1 MKCTWVKNLKQTC
14 FRKGYQYPLCF
25 SQIYQSHISYSLSF
39 NDGPC
44 DMALQCLIIHK
55 LKPTSPASAG
65 GFFTTEPPGKPYGE
79 KSEQQ

>member
-55 LKPTSPASAG
+55 LKPSYVRTAVG
-65 GFFTTEPPGKPYGE
+65 GP
-79 KSEQQ
+79 S